1 MARGPNVPAAAS
13 AIGPRELTGSG
24 SIAAGTPSIRSI
36 AGSHVRPFRLSIMV
50 RDALVKSV
58 TNAAPRESR
67 NISHE
72 SIVPKHSSPRA
83 ARRRSARSPS
93 SSHLS
98 LVPEK

>member
-1 MARGPNVPAAAS
+1 MARGPNMPS
-13 AIGPRELTGSG
+13 AVSARGPRELTGSG

-36 AGSHVRPFRLSIMV
+36 AASHARSLRFSIMV
-50 RDALVKSV
+50 REALVKSV
-58 TNAAPRESR
+58 TNAAPRESL

-83 ARRRSARSPS
+83 ARRRSVVSLS